1 MGGSSYFYP
10 GGTHSE
16 TGNSY
21 ADPEP
26 ALNSRISEENR
37 MSSGV
42 QFGINSTAGILISS
56 TTAEGQTKDQ

>member
-1 MGGSSYFYP
+1 
-10 GGTHSE
+10 
-16 TGNSY
+16 
-21 ADPEP
+21 
-26 ALNSRISEENR
+26 